1 MRGMTSIVQTVAG
14 LVGGM
19 LFLYGCYI
27 TLHGHL
33 TPGGGFAGG
42 VIVAASFILMSL
54 AFGSVED
61 SERSS
66 YRFSSFFE
74 SLGGLAFLAI
84 GLVGY
89 FAGHVFFTNVWAGV
103 GRPLHLVSGGIIPLA
118 NIAIG
123 FKVGAGL
130 WAVFLALGASQYVMK
145 EGA

>member
-1 MRGMTSIVQTVAG
+1 MRGMTSIVKTIAG
-14 LVGGM
+14 LVAGM

-27 TLHGHL
+27 VLHGHL

-42 VIVAASFILMSL
+42 VLVAASFILMSM

-74 SLGGLAFLAI
+74 SLGGLGFIGVGLLGYLAGHQFLANI
-84 GLVGY
+84 WAAVGQ
-89 FAGHVFFTNVWAGV
+89 
-103 GRPLHLVSGGIIPLA
+103 PLQLVSGGTIPLA

-123 FKVGAGL
+123 LKVGAGL
-130 WAVFLALGASQYVMK
+130 WAVFLALGASQMVMK
-145 EGA
+145 ED

>member
-1 MRGMTSIVQTVAG
+1 MRGMTSIVRTVSG

-27 TLHGHL
+27 TLFGHL

-42 VIVAASFILMSL
+42 VLVAASFILMSL
-54 AFGSVED
+54 AYGSVED

-74 SLGGLAFLAI
+74 SLGGLGFIAI

-89 FAGHVFFTNVWAGV
+89 FAGFAFLTNIWATV
-103 GRPLHLVSGGIIPLA
+103 GEPLRLVSGGIIPLA

-123 FKVGAGL
+123 LKVGAGL
-130 WAVFLALGASQYVMK
+130 WAIFLALGASQFVMK
-145 EGA
+145 EG